1 VAVDDGTTSSIWLIG
16 DVKVDDDVVTQVI
29 SQEDSDGWECQ
40 HAMSSVS
47 NVSVETIACAFGI
60 NDEAVTMV
68 DALVANAAKR

>member
-1 VAVDDGTTSSIWLIG
+1 
-16 DVKVDDDVVTQVI
+16 
-29 SQEDSDGWECQ
+29 GWECQ

-68 DALVANAAKR
+68 DALVANAAKQ